1 MPGNVIEELKARN
14 IGPRF
19 CYRPPPGGGM
29 TLDHIPAAAPSLA
42 RLIQE
47 LNKLPGIGPKSAQ
60 RLAYHMIRLSNDE
73 ALALAD
79 AITAVKQNIVFCDL
93 CQNLTDA
100 SPCSICSN
108 ARRNRTQICVV
119 EDPLDVLALE
129 RTHCYL
135 GLYHVLHGVISPL
148 NGIGPEQLKLK
159 ELFPRLSG
167 GEVTE
172 LIIATNPTLE
182 GEATAMYLSRHL
194 VHTNLKVTHLARGL
208 PVGGSLEY
216 SDELTLSR
224 AFQGRQEV

>member
-1 MPGNVIEELKARN
+1 
-14 IGPRF
+14 
-19 CYRPPPGGGM
+19 M
-29 TLDHIPAAAPSLA
+29 TLEHLPSAAPSLA

-60 RLAYHMIRLSNDE
+60 RLAYYIIRLPDGE
-73 ALALAD
+73 AQDLAD
-79 AITAVKQNIVFCDL
+79 AINAVKQSIIFCRE

-100 SPCSICSN
+100 NPCSVCAN
-108 ARRNRTQICVV
+108 AQRNREQICVV

-129 RTHCYL
+129 RTHCYR

-148 NGIGPEQLKLK
+148 NGIGPDQIKLK
-159 ELFPRLSG
+159 ELFPRLSDG
-167 GEVTE
+167 AVKEVV
-172 LIIATNPTLE
+172 IATNPTLE
-182 GEATAMYLSRHL
+182 GEATAMYISRHL
-194 VHTNLKVTHLARGL
+194 AGSAVKVTHLARGL